1 MTTPQKN
8 KGDNYERELAKYLNE
23 TVYGQDVC
31 ARAPLSG
38 GGTIGQS
45 GGADLINTEGLFVEA
60 KRVERLNFR
69 DAVAPSERNM
79 GKRKPKETPIVI
91 TRRNRE
97 TMENSLCVLRLKD
110 FIEFYRAWL
119 QSNGS
124 SPLGGMPARD
134 D

>member
-1 MTTPQKN
+1 M
-8 KGDNYERELAKYLNE
+8 
-23 TVYGQDVC
+23 
-31 ARAPLSG
+31 SG

-69 DAVAPSERNM
+69 DAVAQSERNM
-79 GKRKPKETPIVI
+79 GKRKLKETPIVI

-124 SPLGGMPARD
+124 SPLGGMTARD